1 MTPELTA
8 LTAAV
13 LLQALTL
20 ALMAAVANRE
30 LGHRV
35 TTGPRDGQMPKVS
48 PLLGRLLRT
57 VTNGFEGLVMFAPAV
72 LVVALSGQ
80 SDSVTQAAA
89 WVYVAARLLYVPAY
103 AFGWVPWRSA
113 IWGVGLAATLALLIS
128 ALI

>member
-57 VTNGFEGLVMFAPAV
+57 VANGFEGLAMFAPAV

-80 SDSVTQAAA
+80 SDSVTEAAA
-89 WVYVAARLLYVPAY
+89 WLYVAARLLYVPAY

>member
-57 VTNGFEGLVMFAPAV
+57 VTNGFEGLAMFAPAV

-80 SDSVTQAAA
+80 SDSVTGAAA
-89 WVYVAARLLYVPAY
+89 WVYVVARLLYVPAY

>member
-1 MTPELTA
+1 
-8 LTAAV
+8 
-13 LLQALTL
+13 
-20 ALMAAVANRE
+20 MAAVANRE

-57 VTNGFEGLVMFAPAV
+57 VANGFEGLAMFAPAV

-80 SDSVTQAAA
+80 SDSVTGAAA
-89 WVYVAARLLYVPAY
+89 WVYVVARLLYVPAY

>member
-35 TTGPRDGQMPKVS
+35 TTGPRDGQVPKVS

-57 VTNGFEGLVMFAPAV
+57 VTNGFEGLAMFAPAV

-80 SDSVTQAAA
+80 SDGVTQAAA

>member
-57 VTNGFEGLVMFAPAV
+57 VANGFEGLAMFAPAV

-80 SDSVTQAAA
+80 SDGLTQAAA
-89 WVYVAARLLYVPAY
+89 WLYVAARLLYVPAY

>member
-35 TTGPRDGQMPKVS
+35 TTGPRDGQMPKIS

-57 VTNGFEGLVMFAPAV
+57 VTNGFEGLAMFAPAV

-80 SDSVTQAAA
+80 SDSVTEAAA
-89 WVYVAARLLYVPAY
+89 WVYVAARLIYVPAY

>member
-57 VTNGFEGLVMFAPAV
+57 VANGFEGLAMFAPAV

-80 SDSVTQAAA
+80 SDSVTGAAA
-89 WVYVAARLLYVPAY
+89 WVYVVARLLYVPAY

>member
-8 LTAAV
+8 LTCAV

-30 LGHRV
+30 LGHKV
-35 TTGPRDGQMPKVS
+35 TMGPRDGQMPKVS

-57 VTNGFEGLVMFAPAV
+57 VTNGFEGLAMFAPAA
-72 LVVALSGQ
+72 LIVAVSGQ
-80 SDSVTQAAA
+80 SGGVTQTAA

-103 AFGWVPWRSA
+103 AFGWAPWRSV
-113 IWGVGLAATLALLIS
+113 IWGAGLAATLTLLGA

>member
-57 VTNGFEGLVMFAPAV
+57 VTNGFEGLAMFAPAV

-80 SDSVTQAAA
+80 SDRVTEAAA